1 MKQAGM
7 SHILSAVLLLAS
19 CNIGAGASAPI
30 HGDGV
35 SIVGGST
42 KLVTRST
49 VPIILSYVL
58 LTTLA

>member
-1 MKQAGM
+1 M

-19 CNIGAGASAPI
+19 CSIGASASALR

-35 SIVGGST
+35 SLVGGST
-42 KLVTRST
+42 KLFTRQT
-49 VPIILSYVL
+49 EPIVLSYML